1 MDKERAI
8 SIWKKTMNKT
18 SSKQTKKKT
27 NKQTKNVFDHF
38 SYQDIHENINQAF
51 RKIIYRAIFT

>member
-1 MDKERAI
+1 MEKNNEKNLKPTNKN
-8 SIWKKTMNKT
+8 KKTHK
-18 SSKQTKKKT
+18 
-27 NKQTKNVFDHF
+27 TKNVFDHF